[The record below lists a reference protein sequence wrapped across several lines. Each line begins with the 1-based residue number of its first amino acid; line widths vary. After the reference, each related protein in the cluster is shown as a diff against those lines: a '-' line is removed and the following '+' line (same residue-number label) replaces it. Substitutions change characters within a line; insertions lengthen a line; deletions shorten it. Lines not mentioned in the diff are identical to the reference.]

1 MESKKKLVWYIGE
14 DKLVL
19 TKTGDKKR
27 TETERAIVDQP
38 VSSHNSKP
46 NLPAPENEE
55 LIHSI
60 LSCLGLVR
68 H

>member
-1 MESKKKLVWYIGE
+1 MASKKKIVWYIGE

-27 TETERAIVDQP
+27 TKTERAIVDQLL
-38 VSSHNSKP
+38 SSHNSNP
-46 NLPAPENEE
+46 NLPAPENGE
-55 LIHSI
+55 LMHSI